1 MEKYSSFD
9 VFCVVMR
16 SYETH
21 PYAYSHLTRTPE
33 ALGGWHVDT
42 HVMCVNSS
50 ANLSIF
56 QI

>member
-33 ALGGWHVDT
+33 ALGEWHVDT